1 MEILNSETGMWLP
14 FTMRVDKEPF
24 DDVRV
29 RQAMRLA
36 VDRPGMI
43 EQVFSGHGQIANDM
57 FAPYDP
63 DYPSDL
69 PQREQ
74 DIEEAKRLLAEAGY
88 PDGLTVELVTAP
100 IQSGAVEAA
109 QVFAQQAKAA
119 GITIDIRRVDT
130 TTFFGENYLQWD
142 FAQSFW
148 YTRNFVPQAVSC
160 VLEESPFNE
169 TSYVDD
175 EFTDRLDR
183 IRAELNPRVR
193 GELIRQAQHQLYDE
207 GGYIIWGF
215 GNQVDAYQTY
225 VGGFVENS
233 TGLPLSGYTFRRNW
247 MGEVS

>member
-1 MEILNSETGMWLP
+1 
-14 FTMRVDKEPF
+14 
-24 DDVRV
+24 
-29 RQAMRLA
+29 
-36 VDRPGMI
+36 
-43 EQVFSGHGQIANDM
+43 
-57 FAPYDP
+57 
-63 DYPSDL
+63 
-69 PQREQ
+69 
-74 DIEEAKRLLAEAGY
+74 
-88 PDGLTVELVTAP
+88 
-100 IQSGAVEAA
+100 
-109 QVFAQQAKAA
+109 
-119 GITIDIRRVDT
+119 
-130 TTFFGENYLQWD
+130 
-142 FAQSFW
+142 
-148 YTRNFVPQAVSC
+148 
-160 VLEESPFNE
+160 VLEDSPFNE